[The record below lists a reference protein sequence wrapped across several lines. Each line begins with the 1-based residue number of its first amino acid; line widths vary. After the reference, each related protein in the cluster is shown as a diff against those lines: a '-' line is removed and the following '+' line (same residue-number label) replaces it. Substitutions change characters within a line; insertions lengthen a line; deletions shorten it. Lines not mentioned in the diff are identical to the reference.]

1 MPISS
6 LGAAHVAAAL
16 AALVFGALVLLMRKG
31 TSLHRA
37 MGMAYT
43 VAMVALNVAALLIY
57 RINGHFGPFHVLA
70 LVTLV
75 TIGLGI
81 KAIVARPRR
90 LARHYQMMSFSY
102 LGLLSAATTQLL
114 LNLPAFH
121 GPLRGTITGVVSAVL
136 FTGLGRIILP
146 RLQYRALSGL
156 AAD

>member
-6 LGAAHVAAAL
+6 LSAAHVAAAF

-37 MGMAYT
+37 MGSAYT
-43 VAMVALNVAALLIY
+43 AAMIVLCIAALLLY
-57 RINGHFGPFHVLA
+57 RMTGRFGPFHILA
-70 LVTLV
+70 VVTLV

-90 LARHYQMMSFSY
+90 LSRHYQMMTFSY

-114 LNLPAFH
+114 LYLPALH
-121 GPLRGTITGVVSAVL
+121 GVVRGTITGIASAVA
-136 FTGLGRIILP
+136 FTAAGAIILP
-146 RLQYRALSGL
+146 RLQRRAL
-156 AAD
+156 ARIATD